1 MNKNFVHLVH
11 FTYTCILDHYSENG
25 KIYLIF
31 RNLCSYKYGLIHSMI
46 IVLIIDRTCKVV

>member
-1 MNKNFVHLVH
+1 MNNNFVALVH
-11 FTYTCILDHYSENG
+11 FTYTCILYHYSENR

-31 RNLCSYKYGLIHSMI
+31 RHLCSYKYGLVHSMI